1 MNKEGMMILKSRRRQ
16 AVRATNTCVVVAV
29 PQVRDE
35 YRTDYD
41 VGRGG
46 FGKIIQMQKANH
58 QPAIY

>member
-1 MNKEGMMILKSRRRQ
+1 MILKPRRRQ
-16 AVRATNTCVVVAV
+16 AVLAVNMCVVVVV

>member
-1 MNKEGMMILKSRRRQ
+1 MLILRMSVSRQ
-16 AVRATNTCVVVAV
+16 VQNANFCVVAL

-46 FGKIIQMQKANH
+46 FGKIIQMQKTNH
-58 QPAIY
+58 QTIIY

>member
-1 MNKEGMMILKSRRRQ
+1 MILKSRRRQ
-16 AVRATNTCVVVAV
+16 AVRATDTFVVVAV

>member
-1 MNKEGMMILKSRRRQ
+1 MILKSRRRQ
-16 AVRATNTCVVVAV
+16 AVRATDTFVVAAV

>member
-1 MNKEGMMILKSRRRQ
+1 MILKSSGRQ
-16 AVRATNTCVVVAV
+16 AVQGTNICVTAV

>member
-1 MNKEGMMILKSRRRQ
+1 MVLKPSRRQ
-16 AVRATNTCVVVAV
+16 AVLAVNMFVVVAV

-46 FGKIIQMQKANH
+46 FGKIVQMQKANH

>member
-1 MNKEGMMILKSRRRQ
+1 MILKSRRRQ
-16 AVRATNTCVVVAV
+16 AVRATDTCVVVAV

>member
-1 MNKEGMMILKSRRRQ
+1 MILKSSRGQ
-16 AVRATNTCVVVAV
+16 AVLAINTCVVAV